1 MPFMVDDDDV
11 EFDADVDVEERL
23 FSAIRYLLALLAS
36 AMISMLSISSFLF
49 GLRFRRSSSKYES
62 RLDKV
67 Q

>member
-1 MPFMVDDDDV
+1 
-11 EFDADVDVEERL
+11 
-23 FSAIRYLLALLAS
+23 
-36 AMISMLSISSFLF
+36 MISMLSISSFLF